1 MTSLKDP
8 PEWEVSYKTSDVTA
22 EGVSVD
28 ILHHFYIPV
37 LKRSVR
43 YDRVAG
49 YFRSSSLAAASQG
62 FSAFTEKDGKMRLVV
77 GCDLDP
83 ADVAVILQGGTDAEK
98 KAAEVLKSELG
109 DESQWPEEVTRGVQ
123 LLGWMLQRGQ
133 LEVRVAFRVHSQSGQ
148 PISADSTEDG
158 YVHEKW
164 ALFYDEEGNAL
175 QIEGSLNESRT
186 ALAKNA
192 ENLSVSCGWWSEKHA
207 ESVEKGR
214 VNFERVWDDES
225 PALRV
230 MTLPDAV
237 KQRLLKLGEKVSIP
251 FEIDGTT
258 AVPPVV
264 PPPDPMELLRF
275 AVIADAPKMPGG
287 RYVGMTTA
295 PVAPWPHQEVVA
307 RRLIGSWPCNWMLCD
322 EVGLG
327 KTIESGLALR
337 GLYLSG
343 LAKRILIASPASVA
357 SQWQREMASKF
368 LMPFWLATSAK
379 YEAIH
384 PRPETRWSKTVYD
397 EDLIIVSTALMA
409 RDERRKE
416 LKAAER
422 FDVALVDEAHYARR
436 SNLKPDQNARLH
448 PRSNRLL
455 QTIGESVRPQCRSLW
470 LASATPMQLDPI
482 EVSDLIA
489 VIGRVGAFQHDPTLT
504 QAFYDILGKL
514 IRDAE
519 PTPAEWAFLRESIR
533 SLEYTDPLLWNYLHQ
548 TVVDARI
555 KQDVTRWLEGGHVPK
570 GTARRD
576 IRRFIFSAA
585 PLSRVMLRHTRSLLE
600 VYKAKGQLSENLAV
614 RHILPLPH
622 IAFTDQEQKAYDG
635 LEEYCNKLR
644 QQIERHSTD
653 KSKRTAMGFYLS
665 FLRLRFASSLFAI
678 RETIDRRIKRAIA
691 TLEHHDAGADDSSS
705 VDWDDLL
712 SDGDE
717 IDDEEVVRSFLK
729 DRTPADLGWEIKHLK
744 GMRAN
749 LADLSGPS
757 SKMQVLFQTLDQRRD
772 ARTGRVQQ
780 TVIFSRFFDTVS
792 DIRDRLRHADPQML
806 IATYSGQGA
815 GGQYV
820 NPRNQYRLLNVDR
833 DLVKRKFIQG
843 EIDILICTDAAA
855 EGLNLQTA
863 DLLVNFDLPWNPMKV
878 EQRIGRIDRIGQ
890 RYSDIYV
897 LNLCY
902 PGSAE
907 EAVYDRLLRRLAKA
921 SNVVGQ
927 QQVSMLPVT
936 PEEFRDLADRKL
948 SPEALEARA
957 LIRLEFQKKR
967 EASMQM
973 PPKEMHDIYVRLSK
987 AAAQEPIPITLA
999 QIADAIYGSHHLR
1012 DLGCVVEGDG
1022 DEQHLVVAGV
1032 DPAIE
1037 GIRLTL
1043 SRKLFEKGLPSGEV
1057 VRFASYGDPA
1067 FESVL
1072 RYFADFGLPP
1082 GVRRLSLPVEEFDTE
1097 RVAYL
1102 VAVANDSA
1110 DSLQLVTRYE
1120 DLHGLVLDPEREI
1133 TDAEAK
1139 PYLAELKK
1147 RAFVELDPVLAV
1159 SRVNRI
1165 NEDAAAAERWL
1176 ATAIAAYYIEQ
1187 RAKLTGDDAFWS
1199 VVKDIDDQ
1207 ILQKAVLTAQL
1218 SPLKRLH
1225 EVKAKLL
1232 FDVTAPELG
1241 DSGHID
1247 APRFLLQ
1254 SAIDTACRSADA
1266 TRLKKSDLTATAM
1279 VNRLRG
1285 ELK

>member
-22 EGVSVD
+22 AGLPVD

-62 FSAFTEKDGKMRLVV
+62 FSAFTENEGKMRLVV

-83 ADVAVILQGGTDAEK
+83 ADVVVILHGGADAEK
-98 KAAEVLKSELG
+98 KAAEALGAELG
-109 DESQWPEEVTRGVQ
+109 DESQWPEEVSRGVK

-133 LEVRVAFRVHSQSGQ
+133 LEVKVAFRVHSESGE
-148 PISADSTEDG
+148 PIAADSTQDG

-164 ALFYDEEGNAL
+164 ALFYDAEGNAL

-192 ENLSVSCGWWSEKHA
+192 ENLSVSCAWWSEKHA
-207 ESVEKGR
+207 ETVEKGR
-214 VNFERVWDDES
+214 ANFERVWNDES

-230 MTLPDAV
+230 MTLPSAL
-237 KQRLLKLGEKVSIP
+237 KARLLKLGENVKIP
-251 FEIDGTT
+251 LEIDGTT
-258 AVPPVV
+258 AVPPEI
-264 PPPDPMELLRF
+264 PPPDAMERLRW
-275 AVIADAPKMPGG
+275 AVIGDAPKMPGG

-307 RRLIGSWPCNWMLCD
+307 RRLIGSWPYNWMLCD

-357 SQWQREMASKF
+357 SQWQREMANKF

-416 LKAAER
+416 LKAAGR

-436 SNLKPDQNARLH
+436 GNLKPDQNARFQ
-448 PRSNRLL
+448 PRPNRLL
-455 QTIGESVRPQCRSLW
+455 QTIAESVRPQCRSLW

-504 QAFYDILGKL
+504 HAFYEALGKL
-514 IRDAE
+514 VRDVD
-519 PTPAEWAFLRESIR
+519 PTPAEWDFLRAAIR
-533 SLEYTDPLLWNYLHQ
+533 SLEYTDPILWTYLHQ

-555 KQDVTRWLEGGHVPK
+555 KQDVKRWLEGGHVPK

-576 IRRFIFSAA
+576 IRRFIFAAA

-600 VYKAKGQLSENLAV
+600 VYKEKGQLSDNLAV
-614 RHILPLPH
+614 RHIKTLPP
-622 IAFTDQEQKAYDG
+622 ISFTAQERAAYDD
-635 LEEYCNKLR
+635 LEVYCNQLR

-653 KSKRTAMGFYLS
+653 KSKRSAMGFYLS

-678 RETIDRRIKRAIA
+678 RSTIERRIKRAIA
-691 TLEHHDAGADDSSS
+691 TLEQHDAGADDSSS

-717 IDDEEVVRSFLK
+717 IDDDEVVRSFLK
-729 DRTPADLGWEIKHLK
+729 DRTPADLEWEVKHLK
-744 GMRAN
+744 KMRGN

-757 SKMQVLFQTLDQRRD
+757 SKMQVLFKTLGQRRE

-780 TVIFSRFFDTVS
+780 TVIFSRFFDTVC
-792 DIRDRLRHADPQML
+792 DIRDRLRNADPQML

-820 NPRNQYRLLNVDR
+820 SPRNQYRLLNVDR
-833 DLVKRKFIQG
+833 DIVKRKFIQG
-843 EIDILICTDAAA
+843 EIDVLICTDAAA

-863 DLLVNFDLPWNPMKV
+863 DLLINFDLPWNPMKV

-890 RYSDIYV
+890 RYADIHV

-907 EAVYDRLLRRLAKA
+907 EAVYDRLLKRLAKA
-921 SNVVGQ
+921 SSVVGQ

-936 PEEFRDLADRKL
+936 PEEFRDLADRTL
-948 SPEALEARA
+948 TPEALEARA
-957 LIRLEFQKKR
+957 LIRLENQKQR

-987 AAAQEPIPITLA
+987 AAAQEPIPVTLE
-999 QIADAIYGSHHLR
+999 QIGEALYESSHLR
-1012 DLGCVVEGDG
+1012 NLGCVITGEGVDRHIILSGVESIGDG
-1022 DEQHLVVAGV
+1022 V
-1032 DPAIE
+1032 
-1037 GIRLTL
+1037 RLTI
-1043 SRKLFEKGLPSGEV
+1043 SRKLFEKGTPAGET

-1067 FESVL
+1067 FAGIV
-1072 RYFADFGLPP
+1072 RHFAGFDLPP
-1082 GVRRLSLPVEEFDTE
+1082 GIRRLCVPLEDFETE
-1097 RVAYL
+1097 RIAYL
-1102 VAVANDSA
+1102 VGVANSPDEPLRLITGYS
-1110 DSLQLVTRYE
+1110 
-1120 DLHGLVLDPEREI
+1120 DLAGLVIDPDREI
-1133 TDAEAK
+1133 SDAEEAS
-1139 PYLAELKK
+1139 YLGEFK
-1147 RAFVELDPVLAV
+1147 RRVDAELDPIRSVA
-1159 SRVNRI
+1159 RINRI
-1165 NEDAAAAERWL
+1165 NEEAAAAERWL
-1176 ATAIAAYYIEQ
+1176 ATAIAAYYVEQ
-1187 RAKLTGDDAFWS
+1187 RAKLSGEEGFWP

-1207 ILQKAVLTAQL
+1207 ILRRPTLTVQL
-1218 SPLKRLH
+1218 TPLKRLH
-1225 EVKAKLL
+1225 DVKSKLL
-1232 FDVTAPELG
+1232 FEVTAPELG
-1241 DSGHID
+1241 DSGHIE
-1247 APRFLLQ
+1247 APRFLLH
-1254 SAIDTACRSADA
+1254 AAVDTACRSADA
-1266 TRLKKSDLTATAM
+1266 TRQKKSDLTAAAM
-1279 VNRLRG
+1279 VGRLRG

>member
-22 EGVSVD
+22 EGVPVD

-37 LKRSVR
+37 LKRCVR

-62 FSAFTEKDGKMRLVV
+62 FSAFTENEGKMRLVV

-83 ADVAVILQGGTDAEK
+83 ADVAVILHGGADAEK
-98 KAAEVLKSELG
+98 KAAEALGAGLG
-109 DESQWPEEVTRGVQ
+109 DESQWPEEVVRGVQ

-133 LEVRVAFRVHSQSGQ
+133 LEMKVAFRVHSETGE
-148 PISADSTEDG
+148 PISADSTQDG

-164 ALFYDEEGNAL
+164 ALFYDDEGNAL

-192 ENLSVSCGWWSEKHA
+192 ENLSVSCAWWSEKHA
-207 ESVEKGR
+207 ETVEKGR
-214 VNFERVWDDES
+214 VNFDRVWNDES

-230 MTLPDAV
+230 MSLPAAV
-237 KQRLLKLGEKVSIP
+237 KARLLKLGENVKIP
-251 FEIDGTT
+251 LEIDGTT
-258 AVPPVV
+258 AVPPEI
-264 PPPDPMELLRF
+264 PPPDSMELLRW

-307 RRLIGSWPCNWMLCD
+307 RRLIGSWPYHWMLCD

-357 SQWQREMASKF
+357 SQWQREMANKF

-379 YEAIH
+379 YEALH
-384 PRPETRWSKTVYD
+384 PRPEIRWSKTVYD
-397 EDLIIVSTALMA
+397 EDLIIVSTALMS

-416 LKAAER
+416 LKAADR

-436 SNLKPDQNARLH
+436 GNLKPDQNARVQAR
-448 PRSNRLL
+448 PNRLL
-455 QTIGESVRPQCRSLW
+455 QTIADSVRPQCRSLW

-489 VIGRVGAFQHDPTLT
+489 VVGRVGAFQHDPTLT
-504 QAFYDILGKL
+504 QAYYDILGKL
-514 IRDAE
+514 VRDADPSPE
-519 PTPAEWAFLRESIR
+519 EWAFLREAIR
-533 SLEYTDPLLWNYLHQ
+533 SLEYTDPILWSYLRE
-548 TVVDARI
+548 TVVDAKIR
-555 KQDVTRWLEGGHVPK
+555 QDVKRWLEGGHIPR

-576 IRRFIFSAA
+576 IRRFIFAAA
-585 PLSRVMLRHTRSLLE
+585 PLSRVMLRHTRALLE
-600 VYKAKGQLSENLAV
+600 VYKEKGQLAANLAV
-614 RHILPLPH
+614 RHILPIPA
-622 IAFTDQEQKAYDG
+622 ITFTVQEQAAYDE
-635 LEEYCNKLR
+635 LEVYCNKLR

-678 RETIDRRIKRAIA
+678 RATIERRIKRAIA
-691 TLEHHDAGADDSSS
+691 TLDHHDAGSDDSSV
-705 VDWDDLL
+705 VDWDDVL

-717 IDDEEVVRSFLK
+717 VDDEEVVKSFLK
-729 DRTPADLGWEIKHLK
+729 DRTAGDLEWEIKHLK

-757 SKMQVLFQTLDQRRD
+757 SKMQVLFQTLHQRRD
-772 ARTGRVQQ
+772 AKTGRVRQ

-792 DIRDRLRHADPQML
+792 DIRDRLRNADPQML

-820 NPRNQYRLLNVDR
+820 SPRNQYRLLNVDR
-833 DLVKRKFIQG
+833 DIVKRKFIQG
-843 EIDILICTDAAA
+843 EIDVLICTDAAA

-907 EAVYDRLLRRLAKA
+907 EAVYDRLLQRLAKA
-921 SNVVGQ
+921 GNVVGQ

-936 PEEFRDLADRKL
+936 PEDFRDLADKTL
-948 SPEALEARA
+948 TPEALEAKA
-957 LIRLEFQKKR
+957 LIRLESQKQR
-967 EASMQM
+967 EATTQM

-987 AAAQEPIPITLA
+987 AAAGESTPITLE
-999 QIADAIYGSHHLR
+999 QIGEAVYGSRHLR
-1012 DLGCVVEGDG
+1012 DLGCVVTGEG
-1022 DEQHLVVAGV
+1022 EPRHLILSGV
-1032 DPAIE
+1032 DAVGE
-1037 GIRLTL
+1037 GARLTI
-1043 SRKLFEKGLPSGEV
+1043 SRKLFEDGTPTGEA
-1057 VRFASYGDPA
+1057 VRFASYGDPV
-1067 FESVL
+1067 FSGLV
-1072 RYFADFGLPP
+1072 RHFAGFDLPP
-1082 GVRRLSLPVEEFDTE
+1082 GIRRLQVPVEDFDTE
-1097 RVAYL
+1097 RVAYV
-1102 VAVANDSA
+1102 VAVANSPEEP
-1110 DSLQLVTRYE
+1110 LRLVTGYA
-1120 DLHGLVLDPEREI
+1120 DLAGLVLDPEREI
-1133 TDAEAK
+1133 TDQDVEA
-1139 PYLAELKK
+1139 LLGELK
-1147 RAFVELDPVLAV
+1147 RLADAELDPVRAV
-1159 SRVNRI
+1159 TRVHRI
-1165 NEDAAAAERWL
+1165 NEEAAAAERWL
-1176 ATAIAAYYIEQ
+1176 ATAIAAYYLEQ
-1187 RAKLTGDDAFWS
+1187 RAKLTGEDGFWP
-1199 VVKDIDDQ
+1199 VIKDIDDQ
-1207 ILQKAVLTAQL
+1207 LLRKTTLTAQL
-1218 SPLKRLH
+1218 SPLDGLRKI
-1225 EVKAKLL
+1225 KPKLL
-1232 FDVTAPELG
+1232 FEVTAPELG
-1241 DSGHID
+1241 ESGHIE
-1247 APRFLLQ
+1247 APRLLLK
-1254 SAIDTACRSADA
+1254 AAVDTACRIAEG
-1266 TRLKKSDLTATAM
+1266 TRQKKSDLTASAM
-1279 VNRLRG
+1279 VGRLRG